1 MKVSLYILNHNYAR
15 YLEQAVESVLAQDYG
30 DIEVMLIDDGSSD
43 DSIDLIE
50 NKYIENDRI
59 NFIRNTESQGLIK
72 CCNQALNI
80 ASGDLILRLDADDV
94 LETGAIT
101 TLVEFYARQ
110 KSVYQHLVAVF
121 GDYIEIDQTGHT
133 IRQIKKQSKPV
144 GDSDFLVPIHGAC
157 TLIDAHWL
165 SSIGGYDEEFS
176 RQDGFYI
183 WAQASALGNKI
194 LGCEQVV
201 FHYRKHQMSL
211 SAAWSKIL
219 DQRNLIAEKIVT
231 KQLIGFTYDIVFPVR
246 AADVIDNINA
256 LAQICNL
263 MKQRFTQPK
272 NIKTIYVIS
281 SAELVFRVVKEYL
294 GDFNVVFRHRSEES
308 ESADVTL
315 RQSLKD
321 IDIYESS
328 DNGSAF
334 ALIMSVAA
342 TLVSPKDVALLVN
355 QAVIFQGFQTFI
367 IGRVITGDIYQPLED
382 GLGELRESNKLV
394 NEGHCFIERTPGVV
408 LVRANAWSD
417 FVSEGELSVGLA
429 ESL

>member
-1 MKVSLYILNHNYAR
+1 MKVSIYILNHNYAR
-15 YLEQAVESVLAQDYG
+15 YLKEAVESVLVQGYD
-30 DIEVMLIDDGSSD
+30 DVEVILIDDGSND
-43 DSIDLIE
+43 DSIALIE
-50 NKYIENDRI
+50 NNYGNNERVAI
-59 NFIRNTESQGLIK
+59 NRNIESQGLIK

-94 LETGAIT
+94 LAADAIT
-101 TLVEFYARQ
+101 TLVQFYTRQ
-110 KSVYQHLVAVF
+110 KALCPQLIAVF
-121 GDYIEIDQTGHT
+121 GDYIEIDQTGHA
-133 IRQIKKQSKPV
+133 IKQIKKQSKPL

-165 SSIGGYDEEFS
+165 RAIGGYDEEFS

-183 WAQASALGNKI
+183 WAQAAALGKKI
-194 LGCEQVV
+194 LGCEQVI
-201 FHYRKHQMSL
+201 FQYRKHQLSL

-231 KQLIGFTYDIVFPVR
+231 KQLDGFTYDIVLPIR
-246 AADVIDNINA
+246 AADVIDDVSA
-256 LAQICNL
+256 LAQICIL
-263 MKQRFTQPK
+263 LKQRFTRPK

-281 SAELVFRVVKEYL
+281 SSEIIYGVVKEYL
-294 GDFNVVFRHRSEES
+294 GDFNVVFRHRPEES
-308 ESADVTL
+308 EAAEVTL
-315 RQSLKD
+315 RQSLRD

-328 DNGSAF
+328 DNESTF

-355 QAVIFQGFQTFI
+355 QAVIFQGFQSFI
-367 IGRVITGDIYQPLED
+367 IGRIIRGDIYQPLEG
-382 GLGELRESNKLV
+382 GLGELSESNKFT

-408 LVRANAWSD
+408 LVKANAWSG
-417 FVSEGELSVGLA
+417 FVSEDELSVGLA